1 MSFRPMEPADFP
13 KVLGFLAQHEATS
26 MFPLTNL
33 MGRGP
38 ATESWVIGAG
48 EITGYLGLTSTGVL
62 MPQAP
67 GVDWHLARG
76 PLAGREVTGLT
87 GAPEQAQALQAAL
100 GLDAAEMRMNQIEP
114 GFSLDLADLILPDC
128 EGLRLAPIF
137 PDDLSFAVPWRAGSL
152 VETMGFPPEIAPQ
165 AARHQMIA
173 YQAAGRHRILWRG
186 AEPLAMAGVNASIP
200 EVVQVGAVYTPPE
213 LRGQGYARRAVAL
226 LLDEARHNGIKR
238 ALLFTASD
246 HAARAYRAIGFAQSH
261 GFALIMLA
269 SPQRIAA

>member
-1 MSFRPMEPADFP
+1 MSFRPATAQDFP
-13 KVLGFLAQHEATS
+13 AMLAFLARHEATS

-38 ATESWVIGAG
+38 ATDSWVIGEG
-48 EITGYLGLTSTGVL
+48 EITGYLGLTNTGVL

-67 GVDWHLARG
+67 GLDWQLARQ

-87 GAPEQAQALQAAL
+87 GAPDQAQALQAAL
-100 GLDAAEMRMNQIEP
+100 GLGAAEMRMNQIEP
-114 GFSLDLADLILPDC
+114 GFSLDLTDLILPEC

-137 PDDLSFAVPWRAGSL
+137 PDDLSFATPWRAGSL

-165 AARHQMIA
+165 AARRQMIA

-186 AEPLAMAGVNASIP
+186 QTPLAMAGVNASIP
-200 EVVQVGAVYTPPE
+200 EVVQVGGVYTPPE
-213 LRGQGYARRAVAL
+213 LRGQGHARRAVAL
-226 LLDEARHNGIKR
+226 LLDEARRNGIKR
-238 ALLFTASD
+238 ALLFAASAK
-246 HAARAYRAIGFAQSH
+246 AARAYTAIGFTESH